1 MELLSPVEFF
11 KFVSRVLTRF
21 RHNQGILLSG
31 AIAYYTL
38 FSLIPL
44 VALLLVVLSAL
55 VPEAELLAVVDAE
68 LRMIVPWQAEL
79 ITAQLASFLSHREVI
94 GWVGG
99 VILLF
104 ASSLAFTA
112 LENAMSV
119 IFFHR
124 VEIHRRHFL
133 LSAVIPYLYIVAL
146 GVGLLMLTLLA
157 GVLQSVESMEF
168 SLLQWTIS
176 LQWLAQSGLYWMGLV
191 GVWLMFSS
199 IYWVMPVGRI
209 SLRPVLI
216 GGAVATLLWEGMRHL
231 LVYYFSTIS
240 FADAVYGSLATAIIA
255 LFSLEMAGIILL
267 LGAQVIA
274 ELEYVRQQDGGLAT
288 G

>member
-1 MELLSPVEFF
+1 MEQLNLANLYQFTLQ
-11 KFVSRVLTRF
+11 VLTRF

-55 VPEAELLAVVDAE
+55 VPEAELLRVVDAE
-68 LRMIVPWQAEL
+68 LKMIVPWQAEL
-79 ITAQLASFLSHREVI
+79 ITAQLASFLSHREMVGWI
-94 GWVGG
+94 GGA
-99 VILLF
+99 ILLF

-124 VEIHRRHFL
+124 VAIHRRHFL
-133 LSAVIPYLYIVAL
+133 LSAVIPYLYIVAM
-146 GVGLLMLTLLA
+146 GVALLLVTLLA
-157 GVLQSVESMEF
+157 GILQSMESMEF
-168 SLLQWTIS
+168 VLFEWTIS
-176 LQWLAQSGLYWMGLV
+176 LQWLAQSGLYWMGIAGL
-191 GVWLMFSS
+191 WLMFSS
-199 IYWVMPVGRI
+199 IYLVMPVGRI

-216 GGAVATLLWEGMRHL
+216 GGAVATILWEGMRHL

-255 LFSLEMAGIILL
+255 LFSLEIAGIILL

-274 ELEYVRQQDGGLAT
+274 ELESLDRHDEELVT

>member
-1 MELLSPVEFF
+1 MSPVEFF
-11 KFVSRVLTRF
+11 QFISRVLRRF

-44 VALLLVVLSAL
+44 IALLLVVLSAL
-55 VPEAELLAVVDAE
+55 VPEAELLRVVDAE
-68 LRMIVPWQAEL
+68 LKMIVPWQAEQ
-79 ITAQLASFLSHREVI
+79 ITSQLSSFLAHREVI
-94 GWVGG
+94 GWAGG

-157 GVLQSVESMEF
+157 GILQSVESMEF
-168 SLLQWTIS
+168 TLLQWTIS
-176 LQWLAQSGLYWMGLV
+176 LQWLAESGLYWMGIV

-199 IYWVMPVGRI
+199 LYWVMPVGRI

-240 FADAVYGSLATAIIA
+240 FADVVYGSLATAIIA

-274 ELEYVRQQDGGLAT
+274 ELEHTDDVGSGLRI
-288 G
+288 

>member
-1 MELLSPVEFF
+1 MRGVHFF
-11 KFVSRVLTRF
+11 HFVLRVLRQF
-21 RHNQGILLSG
+21 RKNQGLLLSG
-31 AIAYYTL
+31 AIAYYSL

-44 VALLLVVLSAL
+44 TALLLVVLSTL
-55 VPEAELLAVVDAE
+55 VPEAELLAVVE
-68 LRMIVPWQAEL
+68 RQLRLMIPSQTETIV
-79 ITAQLASFLSHREVI
+79 AQLISFLEHREVI

-99 VILLF
+99 GLLLF

-133 LSAVIPYLYIVAL
+133 LSAVIPYLYILAM
-146 GVGLLMLTLLA
+146 GAGLLLLTIFA
-157 GVLQSVESMEF
+157 GLLQSVEQVDLVVLEWHIP
-168 SLLQWTIS
+168 LH
-176 LQWLAQSGLYWMGLV
+176 WLAQSGLYWMGLAGLWMV
-191 GVWLMFSS
+191 FSS
-199 IYWVMPVGRI
+199 LYWVMPVGKV

-231 LVYYFSTIS
+231 LLFYFTTIS
-240 FADAVYGSLATAIIA
+240 FAGVIYGSLATAIIA
-255 LFSLEMAGIILL
+255 LVSLEVAGIILL

-274 ELEYVRQQDGGLAT
+274 ELERPGQAGLTTVAE
-288 G
+288 

>member
-1 MELLSPVEFF
+1 M
-11 KFVSRVLTRF
+11 RF
-21 RHNQGILLSG
+21 RSNQGILLSG

-44 VALLLVVLSAL
+44 IALLLVVLSAL
-55 VPEAELLAVVDAE
+55 VPEAELLRVVDAE
-68 LRMIVPWQAEL
+68 LKMIVPWQAEQ
-79 ITAQLASFLSHREVI
+79 ITAQLASFLHHREVI
-94 GWVGG
+94 GWLGG
-99 VILLF
+99 AILLF

-124 VEIHRRHFL
+124 VAIRRRHFL
-133 LSAVIPYLYIVAL
+133 LSAVIPYLYILAI
-146 GVGLLMLTLLA
+146 GVGLLLLTLFSGL
-157 GVLQSVESMEF
+157 LQSLESLEF
-168 SLLQWTIS
+168 TILEWTLS
-176 LQWLAQSGLYWMGLV
+176 LQWLAQSGLYWMGIV
-191 GVWLMFSS
+191 GVWLIFSS
-199 IYWVMPVGRI
+199 LYLVMPVGRI

-216 GGAVATLLWEGMRHL
+216 GGAVATLMWEGMRNL

-240 FADAVYGSLATAIIA
+240 FADVVYGSLATAIIA

-274 ELEYVRQQDGGLAT
+274 ELEHSGMDEEEGMVTAGE
-288 G
+288 